1 MLTDHETRPERDA
14 PRDGETP
21 RAAAETRDAQL
32 TAQNEFPTL
41 EEPSWLDDDLDD
53 DLEAPRD
60 SAFRGIWIGAA
71 AAAAT
76 FVLVF
81 AIPHWLGWYDLGKPG
96 QRAGHDAPPESAIS
110 TMTAKPSTG
119 APAEGLAETPGQPA
133 TAPTTAKVTT
143 PVAAPPTPTTP
154 SAPPP
159 PAAAPKAVSRPAVP
173 APAWVSGKDSTPE
186 KPEKAEKP
194 AKATAA
200 SKRTYSV
207 QIAAFKDPKQ
217 ASRLADRVKR
227 DGYRADV
234 RRVESSAVPWV
245 VRIGGYASRE
255 QAESA
260 REALARKGFRGFIL

>member
-1 MLTDHETRPERDA
+1 MLTDNETRPDREA

-21 RAAAETRDAQL
+21 HASVADAHDAIDTPKQ
-32 TAQNEFPTL
+32 FPTL
-41 EEPSWLDDDLDD
+41 EEPSWLEDDLDD
-53 DLEAPRD
+53 DMEAPRD
-60 SAFRGIWIGAA
+60 SAFRGIWVGVA

-96 QRAGHDAPPESAIS
+96 QPTTRESPESVIS
-110 TMTAKPSTG
+110 TVTAKPSAT
-119 APAEGLAETPGQPA
+119 PADQPPADSAAQPA
-133 TAPTTAKVTT
+133 TPAATAPAAPTLPA
-143 PVAAPPTPTTP
+143 AAPPTPK
-154 SAPPP
+154 
-159 PAAAPKAVSRPAVP
+159 AAAPAVTAPTPAAPAHVTPPKAPTHP
-173 APAWVSGKDSTPE
+173 APTAVVAKSPSH
-186 KPEKAEKP
+186 EKP

-207 QIAAFKDPKQ
+207 QIAAFKDAKT
-217 ASRLADRVKR
+217 AGRLADRVKR

-245 VRIGGYASRE
+245 VRVGGYPSRE

-260 REALARKGFRGFIL
+260 RDALARKGFRGFVL